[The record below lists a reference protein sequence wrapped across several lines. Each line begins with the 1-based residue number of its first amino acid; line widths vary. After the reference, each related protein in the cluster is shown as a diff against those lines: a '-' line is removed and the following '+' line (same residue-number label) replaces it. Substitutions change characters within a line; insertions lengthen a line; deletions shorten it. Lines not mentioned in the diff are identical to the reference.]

1 VPAFFVEGHGERLH
15 GYTVGGG
22 IEYLFTPTVARY

>member
-15 GYTVGGG
+15 GYTVGG